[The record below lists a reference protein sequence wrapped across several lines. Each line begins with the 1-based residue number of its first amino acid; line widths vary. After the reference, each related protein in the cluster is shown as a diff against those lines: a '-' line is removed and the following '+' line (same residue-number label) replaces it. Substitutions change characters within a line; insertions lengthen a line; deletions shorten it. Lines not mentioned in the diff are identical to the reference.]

1 MPSTPL
7 LFKLFRFDNMASIPW
22 LLKPKLFIKDSCFSN
37 RCSLGLG
44 LPGCAFGV
52 TVPTSI
58 KPKPISSSSGI
69 SWPFLSNP
77 AAKPILLPTLSPLIT

>member
-1 MPSTPL
+1 
-7 LFKLFRFDNMASIPW
+7 
-22 LLKPKLFIKDSCFSN
+22 LLKPKLLIRDSFLFK
-37 RCSLGLG
+37 RCNLGLG

-58 KPKPISSSSGI
+58 KPKPISSSSEI

-77 AAKPILLPTLSPLIT
+77 AAKPILLPTLRPLMS

>member
-1 MPSTPL
+1 M
-7 LFKLFRFDNMASIPW
+7 R
-22 LLKPKLFIKDSCFSN
+22 DSCFSN
-37 RCSLGLG
+37 RCNLGLG

-58 KPKPISSSSGI
+58 KPKPISSSSEI

-77 AAKPILLPTLSPLIT
+77 AAKPILLPTLRPLIT